1 MSPLKFLVVH
11 ATIYKTIRPE
21 IEVKETRLVDLFQ
34 LKGSW
39 QPLPAQST
47 RRNREVPAQ
56 EL

>member
-39 QPLPAQST
+39 QPLPAQCT
-47 RRNREVPAQ
+47 KRNREVPAQ